1 MIRMKNHI
9 HSYKHLVELIEQGR
23 IPADKINDALKITKV
38 LPDSLAW
45 RTFIDQLLM
54 WIGGLAIAFS
64 VMFFIAFNWDD
75 LGRFAKFSLVQF
87 GIAAALLFYLRHDTS
102 KASAKV
108 SLLAATILVGVLLA
122 LYGQTYQTGTDPW
135 QLFFNWALLVLPW
148 VLIGRFSALW
158 VVWLVLINV
167 SIVLYQ
173 QTFHS
178 VLWMVVDQEID
189 LILLLFAFNTVT
201 LIIWEL
207 ATTRFNWLAERWPP
221 RILAIASGT
230 CITVLAIYSII
241 DNHGNY
247 YFLWLISMAGLL
259 YIYLKVLRDLFMI
272 AGFCTSGITVT
283 VVFLAYNILGNANEG
298 GFLLLALLTISMG
311 AGSAIW
317 LRNLHKEWQS

>member
-1 MIRMKNHI
+1 MKNHS
-9 HSYKHLVELIEQGR
+9 HSHNHLVDLLEQGF

-38 LPDSLAW
+38 LPDGLAW

-64 VMFFIAFNWDD
+64 IMFFIAFNWDD

-87 GIAAALLFYLRHDTS
+87 AIAGALLFYLRHDAS
-102 KASAKV
+102 KTSAKV
-108 SLLAATILVGVLLA
+108 SLLAATVLVGVLLA
-122 LYGQTYQTGTDPW
+122 LYGQTYQTGADPW

-148 VLIGRFSALW
+148 VLIGRFSVLW
-158 VVWLVLINV
+158 AVWLVLINV

-178 VLWMVVDQEID
+178 MLWMVVDQEVD
-189 LILLLFAFNTVT
+189 LLLLLFAFNTVT

-221 RILAIASGT
+221 RMLAIVSGT

-241 DNHGNY
+241 DTNVNY
-247 YFLWLISMAGLL
+247 GFLWLISMAGLL
-259 YIYLKVLRDLFMI
+259 YIYLRVLRDLFMI
-272 AGFCTSGITVT
+272 AGFCTSCITVIII
-283 VVFLAYNILGNANEG
+283 FLAYNILDNANEG
-298 GFLLLALLTISMG
+298 GFLLLALLTIGMG
-311 AGSAIW
+311 AGSAVW
-317 LRNLHKEWQS
+317 LRNLHQEWLS